1 MWLFFASMLYFVCCI
16 PPQFHLA
23 DINSGVICYLNEVIS
38 NKRMFSNKI
47 INLLKINLFYED
59 YLITFNF
66 CFILVQMFD
75 FAWV

>member
-75 FAWV
+75 FACV